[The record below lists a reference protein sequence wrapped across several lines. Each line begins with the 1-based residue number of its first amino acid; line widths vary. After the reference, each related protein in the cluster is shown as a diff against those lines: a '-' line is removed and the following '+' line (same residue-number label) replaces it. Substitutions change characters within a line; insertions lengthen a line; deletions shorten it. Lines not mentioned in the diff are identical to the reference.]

1 MKSYK
6 IFLLLLVFALT
17 QLKVNAQSKIIL
29 DKQSGGGYCNQ
40 YFDLDEHGFALIFN
54 KNKDVDEG
62 VGANATIQN
71 NIFYYSKDL
80 TKRANFKVNSN
91 GQFSIQASKNYLFLI
106 DRLSTKYWVRVLNY
120 SGIEVSSK
128 KFDIEAIGINQD
140 LVSKVHFT
148 GTGKMIFE
156 VYDGLDELHIY
167 QINLLDKN
175 EENIKEIDF
184 ALPSANPLEN
194 LKFQGK
200 WRFTAENM
208 GFYILSRK
216 GANAEYDP
224 NAIAYHIAFYDE
236 DFNLFRLLLLD
247 NFIMPNTQM
256 LGKEASFSLNPTL
269 QSFVVSC
276 NLIRNG
282 KLAFMVANYGM
293 DPNSSVMKLFW
304 HKEFEIIDNSKY
316 RLIDNDGLSTPG
328 PPTIS
333 NKGEQVIVCLNKG
346 RTNVQEESLN
356 QMVVFNGQGENIFNA
371 VQMGNFEQ
379 LNLDGY
385 CVDNNNMYSRI
396 KKLQMAEVLK
406 PFCEMQNIDVLD
418 IDVDPQGNELVI
430 IRNYDI
436 KKNQV
441 LIYRFTKR

>member
-1 MKSYK
+1 
-6 IFLLLLVFALT
+6 
-17 QLKVNAQSKIIL
+17 
-29 DKQSGGGYCNQ
+29 
-40 YFDLDEHGFALIFN
+40 
-54 KNKDVDEG
+54 
-62 VGANATIQN
+62 
-71 NIFYYSKDL
+71 
-80 TKRANFKVNSN
+80 
-91 GQFSIQASKNYLFLI
+91 
-106 DRLSTKYWVRVLNY
+106 
-120 SGIEVSSK
+120 
-128 KFDIEAIGINQD
+128 
-140 LVSKVHFT
+140 
-148 GTGKMIFE
+148 
-156 VYDGLDELHIY
+156 
-167 QINLLDKN
+167 
-175 EENIKEIDF
+175 
-184 ALPSANPLEN
+184 
-194 LKFQGK
+194 
-200 WRFTAENM
+200 
-208 GFYILSRK
+208 
-216 GANAEYDP
+216 
-224 NAIAYHIAFYDE
+224 
-236 DFNLFRLLLLD
+236 
-247 NFIMPNTQM
+247 MPNTQM

-316 RLIDNDGLSTPG
+316 RLIDNDGLSTPA

-436 KKNQV
+436 KEKSGLDLQV
-441 LIYRFTKR
+441 Y